1 MWWQLTIL
9 FLIGVGV
16 LIAPQVAG
24 LGWLAGPPFS
34 WVLWTI
40 AGACLVL
47 IVIRLI
53 FQPKKPETQP

>member
-9 FLIGVGV
+9 FLLGVGA
-16 LIAPQVAG
+16 LIAPMWTA
-24 LGWLAGPPFS
+24 LAFLAVSPWN

-47 IVIRLI
+47 IVLRLI
-53 FQPKKPETQP
+53 FQPQEA